1 LTELPFGQLAA
12 GFMAAVFVVI
22 GALGIMRLTRVM
34 TAVLVVSLLA
44 IPTAGFVVYAID
56 PKPLGTDL
64 NLILLA
70 FPFLGVGFAAAIVS
84 LAERLPRR
92 PTQSFR
98 SVQRSAVATVVV
110 WGCLV
115 AAISDL
121 LLVFEPEFAAFNLY
135 ANGLWLIGWL
145 PTSSRHR
152 RSEAAFEIAAPPERV
167 FSIIANPTNWPLYVP
182 EIEQALLAG
191 PLAAGS
197 RVTVRRRVDL
207 RGLRGPRLTVPD
219 AVETSAEIVSVE
231 PSRRIV
237 SRSLDIQATTTTELD
252 SVPGG
257 TRLTTMYDGV
267 VPYRLALL
275 GAVVEVWV
283 TAGRRNVETLR
294 SQQRL
299 KELLEQP

>member
-1 LTELPFGQLAA
+1 MQFLKT
-12 GFMAAVFVVI
+12 VFWVLI
-22 GALGIMRLTRVM
+22 
-34 TAVLVVSLLA
+34 AVLVVLFAVRNWTPVTLNLWTDIQA
-44 IPTAGFVVYAID
+44 ETKLPMLVFVGFV
-56 PKPLGTDL
+56 
-64 NLILLA
+64 
-70 FPFLGVGFAAAIVS
+70 
-84 LAERLPRR
+84 
-92 PTQSFR
+92 
-98 SVQRSAVATVVV
+98 
-110 WGCLV
+110 
-115 AAISDL
+115 
-121 LLVFEPEFAAFNLY
+121 
-135 ANGLWLIGWL
+135 IGWL

-219 AVETSAEIVSVE
+219 TVETGAEIVSVE